1 MIPLQKIKKIGITWH
16 HCDGTGFRE
25 QDQTATSP
33 MELHYNDYIRKHAS
47 LSVLFRQ
54 HSGTGLLAL
63 RHARHITDSRDS
75 KEIQEIQRIKNII
88 TNTSL
93 KKMGQMQVDVRQR
106 PDYKAVV
113 L

>member
-25 QDQTATSP
+25 QDQPATSP
-33 MELHYNDYIRKHAS
+33 MELHYIRKHAS
-47 LSVLFRQ
+47 LSVLFGQ

-93 KKMGQMQVDVRQR
+93 KNMGQMQVDVRQR
-106 PDYKAVV
+106 PGYKAVV

>member
-1 MIPLQKIKKIGITWH
+1 MIPFQKIKKIGITWH
-16 HCDGTGFRE
+16 HCDGTCFRE
-25 QDQTATSP
+25 LDQPATSP
-33 MELHYNDYIRKHAS
+33 MELHYIRKHAAN
-47 LSVLFRQ
+47 LRVLFGQ

-75 KEIQEIQRIKNII
+75 KEIQEIQMIKNII

-93 KKMGQMQVDVRQR
+93 KKMGQMQVDVRQK
-106 PDYKAVV
+106 PGYKAVV

>member
-16 HCDGTGFRE
+16 HCDGTGLSG
-25 QDQTATSP
+25 TGSPATSP
-33 MELHYNDYIRKHAS
+33 MELHYTRKHAS
-47 LSVLFRQ
+47 LSVLFGQ
-54 HSGTGLLAL
+54 HSCTGLFAL

-93 KKMGQMQVDVRQR
+93 KKMGQTQVDVRQR
-106 PDYKAVV
+106 PGYKAVV